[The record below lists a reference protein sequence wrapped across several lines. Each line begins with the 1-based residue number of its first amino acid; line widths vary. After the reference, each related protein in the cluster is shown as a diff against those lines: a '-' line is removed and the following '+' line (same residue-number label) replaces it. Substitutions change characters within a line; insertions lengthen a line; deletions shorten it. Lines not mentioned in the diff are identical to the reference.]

1 MSDIVVPRIPRK
13 PHLSKKDNEDPAK
26 VKEYQKRCGEHA
38 KKLADYH
45 SWMSANQ
52 DLVKQRND
60 YSRYLFERRRAQK
73 RSWRST
79 ANHTH
84 VKKIPTKTIATTD
97 GVVTA

>member
-1 MSDIVVPRIPRK
+1 
-13 PHLSKKDNEDPAK
+13 
-26 VKEYQKRCGEHA
+26 
-38 KKLADYH
+38 
-45 SWMSANQ
+45 
-52 DLVKQRND
+52 VKQRND